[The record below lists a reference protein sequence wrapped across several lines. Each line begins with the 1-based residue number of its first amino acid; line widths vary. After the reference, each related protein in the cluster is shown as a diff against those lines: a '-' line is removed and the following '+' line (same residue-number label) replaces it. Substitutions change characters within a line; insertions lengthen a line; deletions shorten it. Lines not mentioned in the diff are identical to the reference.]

1 MLGRRESGILSDSIM
16 EHEQLQDAQIDL
28 MREIL
33 ERGGTFTFRAFGHSM
48 FPMILPGTEVTVR
61 PLRTVPPPLGTVLVA
76 ERDGSLVCHR
86 LVRVRRERRAAG
98 HVWVYHLRGDN
109 LELDDPPF
117 DESKI
122 LGEIESLRF
131 GKFGISADFVPYR
144 VTGSMWA
151 LFPRPAR
158 LAMGLVRR
166 LAAPGRRGVET
177 VHGMAQ
183 RATLPRPDIRAI
195 SAAELGP
202 FQGRGV
208 HLGVAWNRDRTGVLK
223 DDIAAGRALLLEAA
237 RDGEIVGA
245 LLAVTGEISGAAWL
259 EFLRLAYPRRGTGLD
274 YLLVE
279 EASTRL
285 RDLGFHTF
293 HARSDSP
300 LSERRLGRLGFRP
313 RENLGLR
320 GWTWVKRL

>member
-1 MLGRRESGILSDSIM
+1 M
-16 EHEQLQDAQIDL
+16 EHQDLQDAQIDL

-61 PLRTVPPPLGTVLVA
+61 PLRSVPPPLGTVLVA

-86 LVRVRRERRAAG
+86 LVRVRRQEHGGG
-98 HVWVYHLRGDN
+98 HRWVYHLRGDN
-109 LELDDPPF
+109 HEADDPPF
-117 DESKI
+117 DESKVI
-122 LGEIESLRF
+122 GEIESLRF

-144 VTGSMWA
+144 VTGNMWA

-177 VHGMAQ
+177 VHGMLQ
-183 RATLPRPDIRAI
+183 RAVRTRPDVAAI
-195 SAAELGP
+195 SAEDLGS
-202 FQGRGV
+202 FQGRAV
-208 HLGVAWNRDRTGVLK
+208 HLGVAWNRDRSDVLR
-223 DDIAAGRALLLEAA
+223 DDIMAGRALLLEAVREDETA
-237 RDGEIVGA
+237 GA
-245 LLAVTGEISGAAWL
+245 LLAVTGEIAGAAWL

-274 YLLVE
+274 YLLVD
-279 EASTRL
+279 EASDRL
-285 RDLGFHTF
+285 RDLGFNTF
-293 HARSDSP
+293 HARSGSP

-320 GWTWVKRL
+320 GWSWVKRL

>member
-1 MLGRRESGILSDSIM
+1 
-16 EHEQLQDAQIDL
+16 
-28 MREIL
+28 
-33 ERGGTFTFRAFGHSM
+33 
-48 FPMILPGTEVTVR
+48 MILPGTEVTVR
-61 PLRTVPPPLGTVLVA
+61 PLRAVPPPLGTVLVA

-86 LVRVRRERRAAG
+86 LVKVRGEDREGEHR
-98 HVWVYHLRGDN
+98 WVYHLRGDN
-109 LELDDPPF
+109 HEADDPPL
-117 DESKI
+117 DETKV

-144 VTGSMWA
+144 VTGNMWA
-151 LFPRPAR
+151 MFPRPAR

-177 VHGMAQ
+177 VHGMLQ
-183 RATLPRPDIRAI
+183 RAVRARPEVNVITAE
-195 SAAELGP
+195 ELGP
-202 FQGRGV
+202 FQGRAV
-208 HLGVAWNRDRTGVLK
+208 HLGVAWNRDRTGALR
-223 DDIAAGRALLLEAA
+223 DDIAAGRALLLEAMRA
-237 RDGEIVGA
+237 GETEGA
-245 LLAVTGEISGAAWL
+245 LLAVTGEIAGAAWL

-274 YLLVE
+274 YVLVE
-279 EASTRL
+279 ESSSRL

-320 GWTWVKRL
+320 GWSWVKRL

>member
-1 MLGRRESGILSDSIM
+1 MASSSIRM
-16 EHEQLQDAQIDL
+16 EHQELQDAQIDL

-33 ERGGTFTFRAFGHSM
+33 ARGGTFTFRAFGHSM

-61 PLRTVPPPLGTVLVA
+61 PLRTVPPPLGTVLVV

-86 LVRVRRERRAAG
+86 LVRVRRESREAG
-98 HVWVYHLRGDN
+98 HDWVYHLRGDN
-109 LELDDPPF
+109 HEVDDPPF
-117 DESKI
+117 EESQV
-122 LGEIESLRF
+122 LGEVESLRF

-144 VTGSMWA
+144 VTGNMWA

-166 LAAPGRRGVET
+166 LSAPGRRGAET
-177 VHGMAQ
+177 VHGMLQ
-183 RATLPRPDIRAI
+183 RAVRSRPVVSAI
-195 SAAELGP
+195 SSDELGP
-202 FQGRGV
+202 FQGRAV
-208 HLGVAWNRDRTGVLK
+208 HLGVAWNRDRTDVLR
-223 DDIAAGRALLLEAA
+223 DDVAAGRALLLEAV
-237 RDGEIVGA
+237 RDDEIVGA
-245 LLAVTGEISGAAWL
+245 LLAVTGEIAGAAWL

-274 YLLVE
+274 YVLVE

-285 RDLGFHTF
+285 RDLGFHTL

-300 LSERRLGRLGFRP
+300 LSERRLARLGFRP

-320 GWTWVKRL
+320 GWSWVKRL

>member
-1 MLGRRESGILSDSIM
+1 MD
-16 EHEQLQDAQIDL
+16 HQQLQDAQIDL

-33 ERGGTFTFRAFGHSM
+33 ERGGTFAFRAFGHSM

-86 LVRVRRERRAAG
+86 LVRVRGEKRDGEHR
-98 HVWVYHLRGDN
+98 WVYHLRGDN
-109 LELDDPPF
+109 HEVDDPPL

-144 VTGSMWA
+144 FTGNMWA

-166 LAAPGRRGVET
+166 MGAPGRRGVET
-177 VHGMAQ
+177 VHGMLQ
-183 RATLPRPDIRAI
+183 RAVRGRPLVSGI
-195 SAAELGP
+195 SAAELGS
-202 FQGRGV
+202 FQGRAV
-208 HLGVAWNRDRTGVLK
+208 HLGVAWNRDRTGSLR
-223 DDIAAGRALLLEAA
+223 DDISAGRALLLEAV
-237 RDGEIVGA
+237 RDGETVGA

-279 EASTRL
+279 EASSRL
-285 RDLGFHTF
+285 CALGFHTF

-300 LSERRLGRLGFRP
+300 MSERRLGRLGFRP

-320 GWTWVKRL
+320 GWSWVKRL

>member
-1 MLGRRESGILSDSIM
+1 M
-16 EHEQLQDAQIDL
+16 EHQDLQDAQIDL

-61 PLRTVPPPLGTVLVA
+61 PLRSVPPPLGTVLVA

-86 LVRVRRERRAAG
+86 LVRVRREDSGR
-98 HVWVYHLRGDN
+98 WVYHLRGDN
-109 LELDDPPF
+109 HEADDPPF
-117 DESKI
+117 DESKV

-144 VTGSMWA
+144 VTGNMWA

-177 VHGMAQ
+177 VHGMVQ
-183 RATLPRPDIRAI
+183 RAARARPDVTAI
-195 SAAELGP
+195 TAGELGP
-202 FQGRGV
+202 FQGRAV
-208 HLGVAWNRDRTGVLK
+208 HLGVAWNRDRTDILR
-223 DDIAAGRALLLEAA
+223 DDIEAGRALLLEAL
-237 RDGEIVGA
+237 REGRTVGA

-279 EASTRL
+279 EATERL
-285 RDLGFHTF
+285 RDLGFNTF
-293 HARSDSP
+293 HARSGSP

-320 GWTWVKRL
+320 GWSWVKRL